1 LAGSISAVEEIKH
14 MEERLQVSETLRGA
28 HPLVLQTLH
37 ALEHVEL
44 NANGILQRPKQD
56 SLDVV
61 VSRGMT
67 GS

>member
-1 LAGSISAVEEIKH
+1 